1 MPSMFCALASSLHR
15 PVGRTFGLSIGLSIG
30 LLIGLSLG
38 AGGCAHRPSHVAAP
52 TAAATPEEVSVV
64 IDGDTSEWPAALA
77 AVADEHY
84 LYLRFSVADEQFT
97 LQSASRS
104 VSVWIDCDAN
114 ASTGST
120 VKGRDEAIGA
130 DLQVL
135 FSPGGRPGVKLLAL
149 DSTGG
154 SRELNAADYDLLFA
168 PTYASSWYELRICRT
183 PDDTSSLPA
192 TGLLAPGRVKGF
204 ASVLDANGLV
214 AAASDTFTLETE
226 GTCAGGRR
234 LTAEAPPAAP
244 EGGMRVLSWNIEQS
258 KPVESP
264 APFAR
269 VIKAI
274 KPDVVLMQEWDKG
287 DAAEVDAWF
296 EQHVGGSWHVR
307 KAPGTMANGGGV
319 LVASRYEFVPGESQP
334 VECTFRNDANTPE
347 TKPVRFVDA
356 TLNTPLGPV
365 QVGSM
370 HLKSRGTKDSVE
382 DRRRMAEARAINAAF
397 ARNATAAAA
406 PRRLMSGDLN
416 LVGSRPPL
424 DILRA
429 GLDADGSDLTPAAAM
444 VHGDLAFYTWKDDKT
459 AFSPGRLDWIV
470 YSDSNLKQQDAFVL
484 DASRLDPSVLKTL
497 GIERGD
503 TATADHLPMV
513 LDLVP
518 R

>member
-1 MPSMFCALASSLHR
+1 MPSPLRSLAPLWLAL
-15 PVGRTFGLSIGLSIG
+15 I
-30 LLIGLSLG
+30 
-38 AGGCAHRPSHVAAP
+38 AGGCATHPPRITPPAP
-52 TAAATPEEVSVV
+52 APEEAAIV
-64 IDGDTSEWPAALA
+64 IDGDTSEWPAHLA
-77 AVADEHY
+77 AVSDEHS
-84 LYLRFSVADEQFT
+84 LSLRFSVADEQFT

-104 VSVWIDCDAN
+104 VSVWVDCDAN
-114 ASTGST
+114 ASTGSAI
-120 VKGRDEAIGA
+120 KGRDGVIGA

-154 SRELNAADYDLLFA
+154 SRELSASDFDLVFA
-168 PTYASSWYELRICRT
+168 PTYASSWYEVRICRT
-183 PDDTSSLPA
+183 PEDKSSLPA
-192 TGLLAPGRVKGF
+192 TGLLSPGRVKGF
-204 ASVLDANGLV
+204 ASLLDANGLV
-214 AAASDTFTLETE
+214 TAASDTFSVETQ
-226 GTCAGGRR
+226 GTCVGGRR
-234 LTAEAPPAAP
+234 LTAEQPPAAP
-244 EGGMRVLSWNIEQS
+244 EGAMRVVTWNIEQS
-258 KPVESP
+258 KPMESP

-269 VIKAI
+269 VIKAL
-274 KPDVVLMQEWDKG
+274 KPDVVLMQEWEKG

-307 KAPGTMANGGGV
+307 KAPGTMATGGGV
-319 LVASRYEFVPGESQP
+319 LIASRFELVAGEP
-334 VECTFRNDANTPE
+334 KTLECTFRNDANEQE

-370 HLKSRGTKDSVE
+370 HLKSRGAKDSIE

-397 ARNATAAAA
+397 TRDATAAAA
-406 PRRLMSGDLN
+406 QRRIMSGDLN

-429 GLDADGSDLTPAAAM
+429 GVDADGSDLTPAAAM
-444 VHGDLAFYTWKDDKT
+444 VHGDLAYYTWKDDKT

-470 YSDSNLKQQDAFVL
+470 YSDSNLKEHASFVL
-484 DASRLDPSVLKTL
+484 DASRLDQSVLTAL

-503 TATADHLPMV
+503 TATADHLPV
-513 LDLVP
+513 VIDLVA

>member
-1 MPSMFCALASSLHR
+1 MKEPTMPSTLRSL
-15 PVGRTFGLSIGLSIG
+15 VT
-30 LLIGLSLG
+30 LSLALL
-38 AGGCAHRPSHVAAP
+38 AGGCASRPAHVTAHAAAP
-52 TAAATPEEVSVV
+52 VASPEPLAIV
-64 IDGDTSEWPAALA
+64 IDGDTSEWPASLA

-104 VSVWIDCDAN
+104 VSVWVDCDAN
-114 ASTGST
+114 GSTGST
-120 VKGRDEAIGA
+120 IKGRDGAIGA

-154 SRELNAADYDLLFA
+154 SRELNAADYDLVFA

-183 PDDTSSLPA
+183 PEDKSSLPA
-192 TGLLAPGRVKGF
+192 TGLLAPGRLRGF

-214 AAASDTFTLETE
+214 AAASDTFTVETD
-226 GTCAGGRR
+226 GTCVGGRR
-234 LTAEAPPAAP
+234 LTAEEPPSP
-244 EGGMRVLSWNIEQS
+244 PDGGMRVLSWNIEQS
-258 KPVESP
+258 KPVDSP

-269 VIKAI
+269 VIKAL
-274 KPDVVLMQEWDKG
+274 KPDVVLMQEWEKG
-287 DAAEVDAWF
+287 DAAQVDAWF
-296 EQHVGGSWHVR
+296 EQHVGGTWHVR
-307 KAPGTMANGGGV
+307 KAAGTMATGGGV
-319 LVASRYEFVPGESQP
+319 LVASRFELVPADTQP
-334 VECTFRNDANTPE
+334 LECTFRNDANEQE

-356 TLNTPLGPV
+356 TLNTPMGPV

-370 HLKSRGTKDSVE
+370 HLKSRGTKDSIE
-382 DRRRMAEARAINAAF
+382 DRRRMAEARAVNAAF
-397 ARNATAAAA
+397 ARHATAAAA

-429 GLDADGSDLTPAAAM
+429 GVDADGSDLTPATAM
-444 VHGDLAFYTWKDDKT
+444 VHGDMAYYTWKDDKT

-470 YSDSNLKQQDAFVL
+470 YSDSNLKQQAAFVL
-484 DASRLDPSVLKTL
+484 DASRLDPSVLAKM
-497 GIERGD
+497 GIEVGD
-503 TATADHLPMV
+503 TATADHLPVV
-513 LDLVP
+513 LDVVP